1 MKLYGTT
8 SLSMNLIG
16 FLFVLLLGGL
26 QVPLLAQPWHNDGVL
41 ITTPQN
47 YQTLHDNAEE
57 YFKKRGTGKG
67 TGYKAYK
74 RWDHYWNSR
83 VNASGMFPPANVRQN
98 EWKKYLAQTPL
109 PQGIG
114 GSSWTSLGP
123 NSSTGGYAGIGR
135 INRVA
140 FHPTDAST
148 FFACTAGG
156 GLWKTSNGGS
166 SWTNLTTTL
175 SRLGTSD
182 LIVDPS
188 NPNVLYLATGDCDGG
203 DTPSIG
209 VLKSTDGGVTWNAT
223 GLSFSDAQY
232 VSIYKLILHSTN
244 ANILFAATSNGIY
257 KTTNAGQSWTL
268 TLSSS
273 TIYDMAQKS
282 GTPTTY
288 FASSASSVYISTDEG
303 VTWTVRS
310 TITGSGRTSIAITP
324 ANPDFVGVLA
334 TKSSDYSFL
343 GFYSSTDGGLNYTL
357 RSSTPNILGWESNGS
372 GGSGQGWYDLS
383 LAIDPTNANTI
394 YVGGINTWKSTNG
407 GTSWAIN
414 TMWYPETQAVP
425 AVHADKHDLA
435 FQNNSTLFQCNDG
448 GIYKT
453 TNGGSSWTDLSN
465 GMTISQI
472 YRIGVSQ
479 LDTKT
484 IAGLQDNG
492 TKLRG
497 TTGTWTDVIGGDG
510 MDCAINPTNAS
521 VLYGE
526 YQNGGLQRSTNG
538 GSTWTDIIP
547 ENGNAS
553 GAWISPI
560 VIDPNNNQTIYFG
573 TNRAVYKSTNQG
585 TAWTKISST
594 LSLTYDV
601 DNIAVAPSNSSYI
614 YFVTG
619 YYWTKEIYR
628 TTNGGTSWTKMTTP
642 INDRITWLSINPTD
656 PNIIY
661 ITYSNYTSGSKV
673 YRSTNGG
680 STWTNITGT
689 LPNLPANCIVYQ
701 TGSNGALYLGMDAG
715 VFYRDNSMS
724 DWSLFNSD
732 LPNVEIFELEIKYN
746 TNKILAATYGRGL
759 WESPL
764 YTTANPA
771 LTVSPTTQ
779 SVAAT
784 AGNFPVT
791 VTSNIAWSVSSN
803 AAWLTASPT
812 SGAGDGSVS
821 ASYSANTGAERT
833 GILTFSGSGLT
844 QTVTVTQAAA
854 ASLTV
859 APSNQSVSAA
869 AGSANVTVTANIAWT
884 VSSNAAWLT
893 PSPSSGSNNGTVVA
907 SFTANTGAAR
917 TGTLT
922 FTGGGI
928 TRTAT
933 ITQAAP
939 PSLSVTPITQ
949 SVGTAAGSFS
959 ITVSSNIAWTISS
972 DAAWLT
978 TGSSS
983 GSNNSTVTA
992 NYAANTDAAR
1002 TGTLTFSGAGLT
1014 QTVTVS
1020 QADGRT
1026 FWVSPETYA
1035 APASSGSFTFNV
1047 NSSSFSSWM
1056 VNNNSNWLSVNLS
1069 SGFGNGS
1076 VTVTYAANAGSTRT
1090 GVITISSGLES
1101 RTVTI
1106 TQAANVAPILTISPS
1121 SSSVANTAGSF
1132 VASVTANVAW
1142 TSSSNA
1148 NWLSI
1153 SPSSGTGNG
1162 SVTLNHSANSGV
1174 ARSGVVT
1181 LSGGGASTTITV
1193 TQAAAAS
1200 LTVTPTSQSVAVNAG
1215 NFDITVSSNIAWTV
1229 SSNAAWLTPSPSSG
1243 SNNGMVTASFTANTG
1258 AARTGTLTFTG
1269 GGITRTTTI
1278 TQAAAVA
1285 NSLVV
1290 TPTTQSVGNASGSFS
1305 ATVASNIAWSVSS
1318 NAAWLTINPS
1328 SGSGNASVSVNYT
1341 ANTGTART
1349 GTLTFTGSGITQTVT
1364 VNQAEVSNLTVAPT
1378 SQSVGASAGST
1389 NVTVTSNVAWT
1400 VSSSVAW
1407 LTASPTSGSNNGTVT
1422 ASYTANAGVART
1434 GTLTF
1439 TGGGLTST
1447 TTITQDAAAANSL
1460 VVTPTTQSVGNAAG
1474 SFSAT
1479 VASNIAWSVSSNAA
1493 WLTTSPSSGSGN
1505 ASVAANYTTNTGA
1518 TRTGILTFSGSGI
1531 TQTVTVTQAAAANLT
1546 VAPSSQ
1552 SVSSS
1557 AGSANINVTSN
1568 VAWTVSSNAN
1578 WLTPNPSSGSNN
1590 GTVTASFTA
1599 NTGAVR
1605 TGTLTFTG
1613 GGITRTAT
1621 ITQAAAASLS
1631 VTPTTQSVAIA
1642 AGSFSITVS
1651 SNIAWTISS
1660 NAAWLTTSPTSG
1672 SNNRTVTASYAAN
1685 TGAARTGT
1693 LTFSGGGLTQTVTVS
1708 QADGRAFY
1716 VSPETYAAPA
1726 STGSFTINI
1735 NTSSFS
1741 TWSISSGAS
1750 WLSTNQFS
1758 GFGNGTVTVTHAA
1771 NAGAIRTGV
1780 ITISSSFETRTVTVT
1795 QATNTA
1801 PILSI
1806 SPSTR
1811 SVANAAGSFVA
1822 SVTANVPWT
1831 ASSNATWLSMSPN
1844 SGTGNG
1850 SVSLNHTANTGAE
1863 RTGVV
1868 TLSGGGASTSI
1879 TVTQAAAAS
1888 LTVTP
1893 TSQSVAANAGNF
1905 GITVSANIAWTVSS
1919 NANWLSAS
1927 PTSGSNNGTVTA
1939 SYTANAG
1946 VARTGTLTFSGSGI
1960 TRTVTVTQAAPT
1972 ANFLTVSPSSKTI
1985 PAGSDTFQVIVR
1997 SNIAWTLISSG
2008 AWMMPAGNNG
2018 SGNATS
2024 VIYYQQ
2030 NQNAVSRI
2038 DTLTFSGAGI
2048 IQKVVVTQNAGTGS
2062 SLGASPSTINANA
2075 AASSALINITSNGCW
2090 SVSDNASWVLPAAA
2104 EGLGNASLSLFIQAN
2119 TAGARSATVTIDG
2132 SGGIQTVVINQ
2143 AAVASLIAPDLALAP
2158 TNPQLDQQAASM
2170 IPKMELYPNPAQDVV
2185 NIVLDAVDVK
2195 QQEIQLVV
2203 IDAYG
2208 RVVMKQQ
2215 LNSVFTKISLSNLSN
2230 GMYTFSMLLP
2240 NAKML
2245 SKKLIVT
2252 RTE

>member
-1 MKLYGTT
+1 MKFIGY
-8 SLSMNLIG
+8 LI
-16 FLFVLLLGGL
+16 VLLLNGHSGS
-26 QVPLLAQPWHNDGVL
+26 LLAQPWHNDGVL
-41 ITTPQN
+41 ITTPQK

-83 VNASGMFPPANVRQN
+83 VNASGTFPPANVRQD
-98 EWKKYLAQTPL
+98 EWNKYLAQTPL

-140 FHPTDAST
+140 FHPTDANT

-182 LIVDPS
+182 LIVDSS
-188 NPNVLYLATGDCDGG
+188 NPNVLYLATGDCDAG

-232 VSIYKLILHSTN
+232 VSIYKLIRHSTN

-257 KTTNAGQSWTL
+257 KTTNAGGSWTL
-268 TLSSS
+268 TLSGT

-288 FASSASSVYISTDEG
+288 FASSASRIYISTDEG

-310 TITGSGRTSIAITP
+310 TITGSGRMSIAVTP
-324 ANPDFVGVLA
+324 SNPDFVGVLA

-343 GFYSSTDGGLNYTL
+343 GFYSSTDGGLNYAL

-394 YVGGINTWKSTNG
+394 YVGGVNTWKSTNG
-407 GTSWAIN
+407 GSSWTIN
-414 TMWYPETQAVP
+414 TMWYPVQSIP

-435 FQNNSTLFQCNDG
+435 FQNNSTLFECNDG

-510 MDCAINPTNAS
+510 MDCAINPSNAS

-526 YQNGGLQRSTNG
+526 YQNGQLHRSTNG
-538 GSTWTDIIP
+538 GSSFSPIIP
-547 ENGNAS
+547 ENGTAT

-573 TNRAVYKSTNQG
+573 TNKAVYKSTNQG

-594 LSLTYDV
+594 LSLAYHV

-628 TTNGGTSWTKMTTP
+628 TTNGGTSWAKMTTP
-642 INDRITWLSINPTD
+642 INDRITWLSVNPTD

-673 YRSTNGG
+673 YRSINGG

-771 LTVSPTTQ
+771 LTVSPATQ
-779 SVAAT
+779 SVGTT
-784 AGNFPVT
+784 AGNFAVT

-812 SGAGDGSVS
+812 SGAGNGSVS
-821 ASYSANTGAERT
+821 ASYTANTGAQRS
-833 GILTFSGSGLT
+833 GILTFTGSGIT

-854 ASLTV
+854 PSLTV
-859 APSNQSVSAA
+859 TPTVQSVATT
-869 AGSANVTVTANIAWT
+869 AGSLNITVASNVAWT

-893 PSPSSGSNNGTVVA
+893 PSPTSGSNNGTVTA
-907 SFTANTGAAR
+907 NYTANTGAAR
-917 TGTLT
+917 TGILT

-928 TRTAT
+928 TRTVT

-939 PSLSVTPITQ
+939 AFLTVTPSTQ
-949 SVGTAAGSFS
+949 SVGKAAGTFGITVSSNISWTISSDAAWLTTSPGSGSNNGTVTASYAANTGVVRTGTLTFSGAGLTRTVIVSQADGRTFYVSPETYAAPATSGSFTLNVFTSSFS
-959 ITVSSNIAWTISS
+959 TWNTSSNASWLSASQSFGNGNGTVTITYAANTGATRTGVITISSNFQTRTVTVTQAANNATVLTVSPTSTSVANTAGSLVATVTANVAWTTSSNVNWLSASPSTGTGNGSINLSYAANTGAARTGVLTLSGGGVTTSVTVTQAAAAASLTVTPTTQSVAAAAGNFGVTVTSNIAWTVSSNAAWLTASPTSGTGNGSVSASYTANSGAQRSGVLTFTGGGITRTVTVTQAAAAASLTVTPTVQSVATTAGSLNITVASNVAWSVSSNAAWLTASPTSGSNNGTVTANYTANTGAARTGILTFTGGGITRTVTITQAAPVFLTVTPSTQSVSKAAGTFGITVSSNIAWTISS
-972 DAAWLT
+972 NAAWLT
-978 TGSSS
+978 TSPVS
-983 GSNNSTVTA
+983 GSNNGTVNA
-992 NYAANTDAAR
+992 SYAANTGAAR
-1002 TGTLTFSGAGLT
+1002 TGILTFSGAGLT

-1026 FWVSPETYA
+1026 F
-1035 APASSGSFTFNV
+1035 
-1047 NSSSFSSWM
+1047 
-1056 VNNNSNWLSVNLS
+1056 
-1069 SGFGNGS
+1069 
-1076 VTVTYAANAGSTRT
+1076 
-1090 GVITISSGLES
+1090 
-1101 RTVTI
+1101 
-1106 TQAANVAPILTISPS
+1106 
-1121 SSSVANTAGSF
+1121 
-1132 VASVTANVAW
+1132 
-1142 TSSSNA
+1142 
-1148 NWLSI
+1148 
-1153 SPSSGTGNG
+1153 
-1162 SVTLNHSANSGV
+1162 
-1174 ARSGVVT
+1174 
-1181 LSGGGASTTITV
+1181 
-1193 TQAAAAS
+1193 
-1200 LTVTPTSQSVAVNAG
+1200 
-1215 NFDITVSSNIAWTV
+1215 
-1229 SSNAAWLTPSPSSG
+1229 
-1243 SNNGMVTASFTANTG
+1243 
-1258 AARTGTLTFTG
+1258 
-1269 GGITRTTTI
+1269 
-1278 TQAAAVA
+1278 
-1285 NSLVV
+1285 
-1290 TPTTQSVGNASGSFS
+1290 
-1305 ATVASNIAWSVSS
+1305 
-1318 NAAWLTINPS
+1318 
-1328 SGSGNASVSVNYT
+1328 
-1341 ANTGTART
+1341 
-1349 GTLTFTGSGITQTVT
+1349 
-1364 VNQAEVSNLTVAPT
+1364 
-1378 SQSVGASAGST
+1378 
-1389 NVTVTSNVAWT
+1389 
-1400 VSSSVAW
+1400 
-1407 LTASPTSGSNNGTVT
+1407 
-1422 ASYTANAGVART
+1422 
-1434 GTLTF
+1434 
-1439 TGGGLTST
+1439 
-1447 TTITQDAAAANSL
+1447 
-1460 VVTPTTQSVGNAAG
+1460 
-1474 SFSAT
+1474 
-1479 VASNIAWSVSSNAA
+1479 
-1493 WLTTSPSSGSGN
+1493 
-1505 ASVAANYTTNTGA
+1505 
-1518 TRTGILTFSGSGI
+1518 
-1531 TQTVTVTQAAAANLT
+1531 
-1546 VAPSSQ
+1546 
-1552 SVSSS
+1552 
-1557 AGSANINVTSN
+1557 
-1568 VAWTVSSNAN
+1568 
-1578 WLTPNPSSGSNN
+1578 
-1590 GTVTASFTA
+1590 
-1599 NTGAVR
+1599 
-1605 TGTLTFTG
+1605 
-1613 GGITRTAT
+1613 
-1621 ITQAAAASLS
+1621 
-1631 VTPTTQSVAIA
+1631 
-1642 AGSFSITVS
+1642 
-1651 SNIAWTISS
+1651 
-1660 NAAWLTTSPTSG
+1660 
-1672 SNNRTVTASYAAN
+1672 
-1685 TGAARTGT
+1685 
-1693 LTFSGGGLTQTVTVS
+1693 
-1708 QADGRAFY
+1708 Y

-1726 STGSFTINI
+1726 TSGSFTLNVFS
-1735 NTSSFS
+1735 SSFS
-1741 TWSISSGAS
+1741 TWNTSSNAS
-1750 WLSTNQFS
+1750 WLSASRSFGN
-1758 GFGNGTVTVTHAA
+1758 GNGTVTITHAA
-1771 NAGAIRTGV
+1771 NTGNTRIGV
-1780 ITISSSFETRTVTVT
+1780 ITISSNFESRTVTVT
-1795 QATNTA
+1795 QSGNTT
-1801 PILSI
+1801 PVLTI
-1806 SPSTR
+1806 SPSSR
-1811 SVANAAGSFVA
+1811 SVADAAGSFTA

-1831 ASSNATWLSMSPN
+1831 ASSNAAWLSMSPN
-1844 SGTGNG
+1844 SGTGNS
-1850 SVSLNHTANTGAE
+1850 SVTLSHTANTGAA
-1863 RTGVV
+1863 RTGIV
-1868 TLSGGGASTSI
+1868 TLSGGGVSTTI
-1879 TVTQAAAAS
+1879 TVTQAAAPS

-1893 TSQSVAANAGNF
+1893 TSQSVASNAGNF

-1919 NANWLSAS
+1919 NANWLTGS

-1946 VARTGTLTFSGSGI
+1946 VARTGTLTFSGGGI
-1960 TRTVTVTQAAPT
+1960 TRTVTVSQAAPT

-1985 PAGSDTFQVIVR
+1985 PAGSDTFQIIVR
-1997 SNIAWTLISSG
+1997 SNVAWTVISSG

-2018 SGNATS
+2018 NGNATS

-2030 NQNAVSRI
+2030 NQNAVSRR

-2048 IQKVVVTQNAGTGS
+2048 IQKVIVTQNAGTGS
-2062 SLGASPSTINANA
+2062 SLGVSPSTINANA

-2090 SVSDNASWVLPAAA
+2090 SVSDNASWVLPLAA
-2104 EGLGNASLSLFIQAN
+2104 EGLGNATLSLFIQAN
-2119 TAGARSATVTIDG
+2119 NAGARSATVTIDG

-2143 AAVASLIAPDLALAP
+2143 AAFASLIAPGLALAP
-2158 TNPQLDQQAASM
+2158 TNLPLDQQAASM